1 MEEIL
6 MIRHAAIFR
15 LKHAKGSAEE
25 KSFLA
30 ALDAL
35 RAIPGVENFEIAR
48 ETSPKNDF
56 DYAVS
61 MTFADQAA
69 YDGYNNHPSHV
80 AFVQGRWIPEV
91 AVFMEHDTVKM
102 G

>member
-1 MEEIL
+1 

-30 ALDAL
+30 ALAEL
-35 RAIPGVENFEIAR
+35 RRIPGVENFEIAR
-48 ETSPKNDF
+48 ETSPKNAF

-61 MTFADQAA
+61 MTFANQAA
-69 YDGYNNHPSHV
+69 YDSYNIHPDHV

-91 AVFMEHDTVKM
+91 ADFMEHDTVKM
-102 G
+102 K

>member
-1 MEEIL
+1 

-15 LKHAKGSAEE
+15 LKHARGSAEE

-30 ALDAL
+30 ALSEL
-35 RAIPGVENFEIAR
+35 RKIAGVENFEIAR
-48 ETSPKNDF
+48 ETSPKNAF

-61 MTFADQAA
+61 MTFADQTA
-69 YDGYNNHPSHV
+69 YDSYNIHPDHV

-91 AVFMEHDTVKM
+91 ADFMEHDTVKM
-102 G
+102 K